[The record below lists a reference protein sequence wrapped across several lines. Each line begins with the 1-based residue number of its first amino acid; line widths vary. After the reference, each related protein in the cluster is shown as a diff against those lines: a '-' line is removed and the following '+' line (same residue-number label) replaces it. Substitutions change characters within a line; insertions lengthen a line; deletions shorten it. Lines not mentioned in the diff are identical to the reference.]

1 MEEVLGKIT
10 STVFVVGTFSFIA
23 AMVCIPAAENATGYA
38 EDLADILFAVFGILF
53 LLSLAAL
60 PIVGIAYIWT

>member
-1 MEEVLGKIT
+1 MQELLGKIT
-10 STVFVVGTFSFIA
+10 STVFVVGIFSFIA
-23 AMVCIPAAENATGYA
+23 TIICIPAAEITTGYA